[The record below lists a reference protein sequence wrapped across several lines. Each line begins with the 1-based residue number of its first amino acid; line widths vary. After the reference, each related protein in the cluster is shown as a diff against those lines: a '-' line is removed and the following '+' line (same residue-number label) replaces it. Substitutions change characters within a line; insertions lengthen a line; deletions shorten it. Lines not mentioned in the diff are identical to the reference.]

1 MAKRPKRPRDLH
13 GLKCTRIQCDEVWA
27 FVYAKAKNE
36 EIACSRSDKTEAAV
50 NAAPRGAIERET

>member
-13 GLKCTRIQCDEVWA
+13 GLKCTRIQCDEIWA

-36 EIACSRSDKTEAAV
+36 EIARLAE
-50 NAAPRGAIERET
+50 